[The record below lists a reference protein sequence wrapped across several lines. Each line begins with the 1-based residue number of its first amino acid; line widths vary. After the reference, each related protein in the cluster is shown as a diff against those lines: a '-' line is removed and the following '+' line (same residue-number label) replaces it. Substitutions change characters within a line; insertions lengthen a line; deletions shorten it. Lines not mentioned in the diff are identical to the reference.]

1 MISDPTSIQ
10 FILYHDLSLPLFI
23 HGAVSTVYCHYY
35 VWAASSFV
43 TRERVSYIIYSCIV
57 HKITVLANH
66 RYRYSEL
73 IFRAALIFC
82 NAREDETQLVPF
94 PMPISNVCAW
104 QTTFYI
110 NSFE

>member
-23 HGAVSTVYCHYY
+23 HCAVSTVYCHYY
-35 VWAASSFV
+35 MCGPRLPLL
-43 TRERVSYIIYSCIV
+43 RELVSYIFYSCIV